1 MGRMEV
7 NSTPKSGK
15 LFAITNRHI
24 SIYGY
29 NAEINMPNKSYPNNP
44 CKLDASSNP
53 CFIPTFECIPK
64 RSEIGH
70 HFMKLGINSKELQD
84 LSFTGV
90 SSSEDY
96 D

>member
-1 MGRMEV
+1 MEV
-7 NSTPKSGK
+7 NFTPKSGK
-15 LFAITNRHI
+15 LFAIANRHI
-24 SIYGY
+24 SVYVY
-29 NAEINMPNKSYPNNP
+29 NAEINMPNKSSPNNP

-53 CFIPTFECIPK
+53 CFIPTFECVPK

-70 HFMKLGINSKELQD
+70 HYMKLGINSKELQD

-90 SSSEDY
+90 SFSEEY